1 MNMKSSRVA
10 LALAL
15 ITPMSFSALA
25 ESVVPGSEV
34 IAEAEITVLASNS
47 LSLTLTPI
55 AGLTVA
61 DLQKGQATKVA
72 NMNLTSSNPA
82 SRIAVRMLDANP
94 LAAYCGLAYGTNDSN
109 NKAEFCL
116 PDNGDL
122 ISNFTD
128 KGNVYYTIK
137 SGPTYLR
144 SSASNGD
151 GTFNVQA
158 DTYKIGVELVEFTL

>member
-25 ESVVPGSEV
+25 KSVVPGSEV
-34 IAEAEITVLASNS
+34 IAEAEITVLATNS

-55 AGLTVA
+55 TGLTVA
-61 DLQKGQATKVA
+61 DIQKGQATKVA

-82 SRIAVRMLDANP
+82 SRIAVRMLDADP
-94 LAAYCGLAYGTNDSN
+94 SAPYCTVASGTNDSN

-116 PDNGDL
+116 PQSL

-128 KGNVYYTIK
+128 KGNVYYEIP
-137 SGPTYLR
+137 SGPTYIR